1 MRRFLACS
9 VASLVVS
16 LVGCQEQKSTTSG
29 PAGVNPRT
37 GQAEA
42 KKLTLTTAREQ
53 TLKRGDT
60 DNVKVSI
67 RRENFNAPV
76 RVHIDN
82 LPNGVQIL
90 NAEDAVI
97 PADAD
102 STTLTLEADPAAPVG
117 DHPLQISADASGLD
131 INTQTV
137 TLHVKE

>member
-1 MRRFLACS
+1 
-9 VASLVVS
+9 
-16 LVGCQEQKSTTSG
+16 
-29 PAGVNPRT
+29 
-37 GQAEA
+37 
-42 KKLTLTTAREQ
+42 
-53 TLKRGDT
+53 
-60 DNVKVSI
+60 VKVSI

-82 LPNGVQIL
+82 LPNDVQIL

-117 DHPLQISADASGLD
+117 HHPLQISADAPGLD
-131 INTQTV
+131 ITTQAV